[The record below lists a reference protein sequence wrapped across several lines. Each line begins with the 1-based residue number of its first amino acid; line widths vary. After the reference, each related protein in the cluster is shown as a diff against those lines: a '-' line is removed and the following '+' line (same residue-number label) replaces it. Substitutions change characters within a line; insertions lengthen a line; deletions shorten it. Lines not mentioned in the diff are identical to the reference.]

1 MSTRNTL
8 TRSFLILILASL
20 SSATSAVN
28 PPGSQQGNLIE
39 LRTTSPLAGRSGY
52 GFIQDAQ
59 WALNFKLRSTTA
71 PAFVEI
77 RERLGFSSDFDL
89 FILEDPDDCLNLS
102 HIDPNRNQPIE
113 ENCPGGADEVFMIF
127 HQDPFEV
134 PGVSDS
140 TLGGGTAGCIGP
152 YSGDLVDTPVTDF
165 QSQGGPVPFNEATKS
180 YALTQFGGYRAVG
193 PRTAGFTDD
202 AGDCYGYG
210 ADDDLRGLVVMANIG
225 GSQIFDTDLTYD
237 SSRIRNMAG
246 LLSRVGF
253 ELVDKIDRAAITAD
267 LAVTDGMFDQVVFVD
282 NGGFDIG
289 GAPFDGYVNPSFKYR
304 IADGPVQTVALI
316 GNYSDAELLDEI
328 RAVTTMPYSV
338 EIRSIV
344 VQGDAPPFIDDE
356 DGNGVFDRNDL
367 IAAGYTPISNQ
378 SKITL
383 SILPREALR
392 AEEDAYE
399 CPRNLIFTDLD
410 NDGMT
415 AGCFDGDGTS
425 RSIMRVPR

>member
-1 MSTRNTL
+1 MSVRDTFI
-8 TRSFLILILASL
+8 RSFLILVVAVL
-20 SSATSAVN
+20 SPAAAAV
-28 PPGSQQGNLIE
+28 PPGPQPPELIE

-52 GFIQDAQ
+52 GVIQDAQ

-89 FILEDPDDCLNLS
+89 FVLEDPDDCLDLS

-113 ENCPGGADEVFMIF
+113 ENCPGGGDEVFMIF

-134 PGVSDS
+134 PGLNDS

-152 YSGDLVDTPVTDF
+152 YSSDLVDTPVTDF
-165 QSQGGPVPFNEATKS
+165 VSQGGAVPFNEATKS
-180 YALTQFGGYRAVG
+180 YALTQFGNYRAVG
-193 PRTAGFTDD
+193 PATSSFTDD

-237 SSRIRNMAG
+237 PSRIRNMAG

-253 ELVDKIDRAAITAD
+253 ELLDKIDRAAITAD
-267 LAVTDGMFDQVVFVD
+267 LAVTNGMFEQVVFVD

-304 IADGPVQTVALI
+304 IADGPVETVALV
-316 GNYSDAELLDEI
+316 GNFSDAELLDEI
-328 RAVTTMPYSV
+328 RAVTTLPYTV

-344 VQGDAPPFIDDE
+344 VDGDAPAFIDDE

-383 SILPREALR
+383 SILPREFLR
-392 AEEDAYE
+392 VEEDSYE

-410 NDGMT
+410 DDGVIS
-415 AGCFDGDGTS
+415 GCFDGDGTS
-425 RSIMRVPR
+425 RSFMRVPR